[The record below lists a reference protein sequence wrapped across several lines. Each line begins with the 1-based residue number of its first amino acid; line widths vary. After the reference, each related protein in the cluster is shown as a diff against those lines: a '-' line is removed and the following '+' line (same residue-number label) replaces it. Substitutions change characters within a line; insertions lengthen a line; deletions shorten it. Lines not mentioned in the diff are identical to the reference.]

1 MSYTCNIQQL
11 AVHISKK
18 KKTEVCSV
26 SYHPSDAMS
35 WVCEIEAVQNDDLST
50 SFSTTGKHHPNFE
63 TLDAKIATA

>member
-1 MSYTCNIQQL
+1 M
-11 AVHISKK
+11 
-18 KKTEVCSV
+18 CSV

-50 SFSTTGKHHPNFE
+50 SFSTTGKPHPNFE